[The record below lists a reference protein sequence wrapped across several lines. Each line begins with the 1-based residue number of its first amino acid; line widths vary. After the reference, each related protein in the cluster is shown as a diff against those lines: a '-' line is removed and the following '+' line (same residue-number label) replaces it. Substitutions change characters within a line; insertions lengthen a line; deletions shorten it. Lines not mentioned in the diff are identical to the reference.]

1 MLFQNENICL
11 RAVEP
16 SDLETLYV
24 WENNPALWI
33 AGNVRNP
40 YSRFALK
47 QYIADFQKDI
57 YESRQLRLMID
68 SRQTGKSVG
77 TIDLY
82 DFDLHHSKIALG
94 LFVEQ
99 KYQGKGYASQ
109 ALELIEDYV
118 FNFLKINQLYAFI
131 AESNKASR
139 NIFERKNYYCQ
150 TRLRAWIKMP
160 ERFED
165 VFVYQKF
172 REM

>member
-1 MLFQNENICL
+1 MLFQNENIIL

-16 SDLETLYV
+16 SDLDTLYV
-24 WENNPALWI
+24 WENDISLWV
-33 AGNVRNP
+33 AGNARNP

-68 SRQTGKSVG
+68 HRQTQKSVG
-77 TIDLY
+77 TVDLY

-99 KYQGKGYASQ
+99 QYQGKGYAWQ
-109 ALELIEDYV
+109 ALEIVEDYV
-118 FNFLKINQLYAFI
+118 FNFLKINQLYVFI
-131 AESNKASR
+131 AKNNKASR

-150 TRLRAWIKMP
+150 TRLREWIKTADG
-160 ERFED
+160 FED